1 MTFDSTAVSMAAAN
15 AAPVPPTPGGDKP
28 PAGDSDKGKEGARP
42 ASSELITSILEKHGL
57 ESPEQL
63 GEFIDSLAGMKGKLG
78 EADLD
83 ELLENNKTM
92 QRYRAQWAKQER
104 EKLEEGETP
113 EQTIARLKKEADDR
127 DKQHARSEQKQKQ
140 TEKAK
145 QAVTAFESTINSAI
159 KADESI
165 PAEYRPF
172 MAALLGV
179 KNPINDVD
187 ITDPAAIRKVAKEFG
202 PKMVR
207 DLEQAVIARY
217 RAGKIEIVTPPVPGG
232 GEPPV
237 AAEVQP
243 KNSTEMRRA
252 AHQTLGPLLRKMGWG
267 GGG

>member
-15 AAPVPPTPGGDKP
+15 AAPVPPAPGGDKP
-28 PAGDSDKGKEGARP
+28 PAGDLDKGKKEGARP
-42 ASSELITSILEKHGL
+42 ASPEVITSILEKHGL

-63 GEFIDSLAGMKGKLG
+63 QEFIDGHAGMKGKLG

-92 QRYRAQWAKQER
+92 QKYRAEWAKQER

-140 TEKAK
+140 AEKAK
-145 QAVTAFESTINSAI
+145 HAVVAFESTINSAI

-172 MAALLGV
+172 VTALLGV
-179 KNPINDVD
+179 NNPINDVD
-187 ITDPAAIRKVAKEFG
+187 ITDPAAIRKIAKDFG
-202 PKMVR
+202 PKTIR
-207 DLEQAVIARY
+207 DFEQAVIARY
-217 RAGKIEIVTPPVPGG
+217 RAGKTEIVAPPPGG
-232 GEPPV
+232 GDPPV
-237 AAEVQP
+237 ATDGQP
-243 KNSTEMRRA
+243 SNLKESRRL
-252 AHQTLGPLLRKMGWG
+252 AHISLGGLFRKAGM
-267 GGG
+267 